1 MSLLLLATEERSDA
15 WVPFVILAVIA
26 VVAVLI
32 VLGLKKVYGKDQGM
46 VTKSEPKVVAVQLKK
61 AFMKPNEMIF
71 LKDLYKILPAEFI
84 AFPHVGVDNI
94 VEPKDNKVLY
104 NTILSQ
110 YLDVCVFLKKT
121 MEPVLAIDLYEA
133 SPIEQQMKQLH
144 PNVIKALATVKV
156 PLLQY
161 QLSEEYDIQD
171 LRTRV
176 IDAMPSKMV
185 AMLKEKVKND
195 KNIL

>member
-1 MSLLLLATEERSDA
+1 MNLLLANDKTE
-15 WVPFVILAVIA
+15 VIIPLVIIA
-26 VVAVLI
+26 LIIVVAGLI
-32 VLGLKKVYGKDQGM
+32 VWGLKRVYGKDKGM
-46 VTKSEPKVVAVQLKK
+46 VTKTEPKVVAVQLKK
-61 AFMKPNEMIF
+61 SFMKPNEMLF
-71 LKDLYKILPAEFI
+71 LKDLYKILPSEFV
-84 AFPHVGVDNI
+84 AFPHIGVDNV

-104 NTILSQ
+104 NTILTQ

-144 PNVIKALATVKV
+144 PNVIKVLNTVKI
-156 PLLQY
+156 PLLSY

-195 KNIL
+195 KNIG